1 MQTLLI
7 VLIIILF
14 VAVIAL
20 FYKTKCLEDNCATND
35 TLHNSESSLYD
46 AIQKTETSLN
56 KSIIH
61 LEEISATKQSL
72 ENTDI
77 KLSESIANTEAS
89 LYDAMHNMKTS
100 IDESIIRLEEISA
113 TKQSL
118 KNTNAELSELI
129 SNVAFSLNLSFN
141 HLQNQLTESQTK
153 TNMSLE
159 TIDASIAEHISLL
172 LNQVDELK
180 QSVDIVSA
188 QVDALAGRIHKK

>member
-1 MQTLLI
+1 
-7 VLIIILF
+7 
-14 VAVIAL
+14 
-20 FYKTKCLEDNCATND
+20 
-35 TLHNSESSLYD
+35 
-46 AIQKTETSLN
+46 
-56 KSIIH
+56 
-61 LEEISATKQSL
+61 
-72 ENTDI
+72 
-77 KLSESIANTEAS
+77 
-89 LYDAMHNMKTS
+89 MHNMKTS

-159 TIDASIAEHISLL
+159 TMDASIAEHISLL